1 MSMSFFLRQALR
13 SHRVLYPRRP
23 FHYSP
28 RNQSIFQEISKKL
41 KGEIDSNPELQ
52 KSIKEFKE
60 KADDFK
66 SRTKETAEH
75 LYKHVDAAREE
86 AETRAKQVSSVIK
99 EKISEASEQVRG
111 SVIPRADK
119 SQEGARDEKTEE
131 AFKAGIAEDA
141 AKAEEAPNAQDSS
154 KAPNAQEASKAP
166 NAQEAS
172 KVPNAE
178 EASKPRESPDAQEVP
193 KEDKEHGGTDSSQQK
208 AQQSAPGGG
217 AFAGKVKSVLDSMRI
232 GSVASVAK
240 DGYNLIVEELTS
252 TRKVKKSKPGF
263 SRSSATDIVPVA
275 KKTTGWRKHLDDLKE
290 KATSHPL
297 YRRFKNV
304 KDHPVVQKTN
314 EIADEMRDRWETSD
328 SPVVHKIQDLNESF
342 FGETAT
348 AAAFKE
354 IRSRDPTFSFPDFVL
369 EVQEDIRPIL
379 TAYLKG
385 DYDTLRKK
393 VCKEVVERCRAE
405 HRALQSQG
413 LYVDTKI
420 LYISELEVRESK
432 LIGNEPVII
441 ISFQTQQNYCVRD
454 EFGHIREGSKDDI
467 RTILYAWAMQQVSLD
482 EMDPD
487 EFTPRWRLREMQQ
500 TGFPAII

>member
-1 MSMSFFLRQALR
+1 
-13 SHRVLYPRRP
+13 
-23 FHYSP
+23 SP

-66 SRTKETAEH
+66 SRKCRTKETAEH

-99 EKISEASEQVRG
+99 EKISEASEQ
-111 SVIPRADK
+111 
-119 SQEGARDEKTEE
+119 
-131 AFKAGIAEDA
+131 
-141 AKAEEAPNAQDSS
+141 
-154 KAPNAQEASKAP
+154 
-166 NAQEAS
+166 
-172 KVPNAE
+172 
-178 EASKPRESPDAQEVP
+178 PRESPDAQEVP

-454 EFGHIREGSKDDI
+454 EFGHIREGSKASIDDI